1 MAYNRAR
8 SCAGFW
14 KLKHQNALEREKKLK
29 QRIAELEAKVKLR
42 EHQLFGKRAEKQTK
56 KANDALSGK
65 DKPKERNRG
74 QQPGQNG
81 HGRRPHH
88 NLPKQDKEVDLPG
101 SEKQCDRCGLPF
113 EAMPGTEDSEVVV
126 VEVKAHRRVYRRKL
140 YQPTCSCNE
149 QPAIITAPVPPKL
162 FEKGAYDVSF
172 WAHILVDKFVLHTP
186 TSRTLFALLLNTG
199 LDVSQ
204 GTVTDGLKRLLPLF
218 EPLYDAIVAQCLTEE
233 HWHADETRWQVF
245 EHLEGKTSQRWYL
258 WVFHSRS
265 AVVFILDPSRSADV
279 PKSFFGDDAQGI
291 LNVDRYVAYKSLLLS
306 TNLILQFCWAHVRR
320 DFIAVAKGCSDH
332 EDWTLAWLESI
343 AALYQMN
350 DQRIALLDNPEAFA
364 KADSKLREA
373 TDKMKEKR
381 DSELLDETLH
391 PARRKV
397 LESLEN
403 HWFGLLVFVDFP
415 HVPMDNNTAERDVRG
430 PAVGRKN
437 YYGSGAIWSGKL
449 AAIMFA
455 LFQTLLLWNINPH
468 SWLTA
473 YLQWCAD
480 TGGEALDEG
489 KSYLPWNMSEEQRHS
504 FQLREPKGQDTS

>member
-1 MAYNRAR
+1 
-8 SCAGFW
+8 
-14 KLKHQNALEREKKLK
+14 
-29 QRIAELEAKVKLR
+29 
-42 EHQLFGKRAEKQTK
+42 
-56 KANDALSGK
+56 
-65 DKPKERNRG
+65 
-74 QQPGQNG
+74 
-81 HGRRPHH
+81 
-88 NLPKQDKEVDLPG
+88 
-101 SEKQCDRCGLPF
+101 
-113 EAMPGTEDSEVVV
+113 
-126 VEVKAHRRVYRRKL
+126 
-140 YQPTCSCNE
+140 
-149 QPAIITAPVPPKL
+149 
-162 FEKGAYDVSF
+162 
-172 WAHILVDKFVLHTP
+172 
-186 TSRTLFALLLNTG
+186 
-199 LDVSQ
+199 
-204 GTVTDGLKRLLPLF
+204 
-218 EPLYDAIVAQCLTEE
+218 
-233 HWHADETRWQVF
+233 
-245 EHLEGKTSQRWYL
+245 
-258 WVFHSRS
+258 
-265 AVVFILDPSRSADV
+265 
-279 PKSFFGDDAQGI
+279 
-291 LNVDRYVAYKSLLLS
+291 VDRYVAYKSLLLS

-381 DSELLDETLH
+381 DSELLEQLLH

-403 HWFGLLVFVDFP
+403 HWLGLLVFVDFP